1 MLNGWLQDLL
11 VGIRTI
17 NDILTAGIA
26 ITAFSLF
33 LYALSFNLRD
43 RVTRS
48 FAIILVCVVIVFTSE
63 ALETS
68 AVVPDVIALFLRLE
82 WIGIIFL
89 PPAYF
94 HLSDAILVTTGHPS
108 PARQRVL
115 VRLVYAISALFLLLL
130 ATGSLLGPLVME
142 GQPAPH
148 LQRTIWTEIF
158 TAYYVIM
165 MVLAWINFGR
175 AYQHTLTRSGRRRMV
190 YLLAGATAP
199 ALGSFP
205 YLLYGSSL
213 AASHPYLFWGLA
225 MGANLVV
232 GALIIIMAYAVA
244 FFGVSWPDRVVKS
257 RLFKWIMRGPVTA
270 SVALGVMTIV
280 RRVGVLFG
288 TIYSGAVPTA
298 MVVSVLL
305 MEHTITLVAP
315 LWDRLIFFGSDR
327 ADLALLQNLEE
338 RLISKNDL
346 RQFLESVLAAVRD
359 HLQSPAAFVAALD
372 DGALSLI
379 VTTGNSPFNKNAALS
394 EALQVVRYNGNGNEH
409 GEEYIWGD
417 TWLFP
422 LHQPAETPDGEPLL
436 LGLLGVVYSA
446 DQTIL
451 KDQRQALKRLIDRA
465 SLALQDRRL
474 QQGVFRSLEDL
485 RPQVDIFQRLRA
497 VGRYDSQASLLE
509 DALPPESD
517 MSGWVRDALTHYW
530 GGPKLT
536 QNPLLNLQI
545 VQEALDEHND
555 NPANALRSI
564 LRQAM
569 DNVRPEGE
577 RRFTGEWI
585 LFNILEMKFV
595 EGRKVRDVADRL
607 AVSEADLY
615 RKQRVAIEEVARVI
629 LDMER
634 QSQERINGREG
645 GQLNGT
651 ATVL

>member
-1 MLNGWLQDLL
+1 MFNGWLQDLL

-48 FAIILVCVVIVFTSE
+48 FAIILLCVVVVFTAE

-68 AVVPDVIALFLRLE
+68 AVTPEMIALFLRIE
-82 WIGIIFL
+82 WLGIIFL

-94 HLSDAILVTTGHPS
+94 HLSDAILVTTGYPS
-108 PARQRVL
+108 RSRRRIL
-115 VRLVYAISALFLLLL
+115 VRLLYAISAGFLLLL
-130 ATGSLLGPLVME
+130 ATNTLLGPLVMA

-148 LQRTIWTEIF
+148 LERTLWTEVF
-158 TAYYVIM
+158 TAYYIVM
-165 MVLAWINFGR
+165 MVLAWFNFGR
-175 AYQHTLTRSGRRRMV
+175 GYRHTLTRSGRRRMI
-190 YLLAGATAP
+190 YLLGGAIAP

-205 YLLYGSSL
+205 YLLFGSTL
-213 AASHPYLFWGLA
+213 AASHPYLFWGIA
-225 MGANLVV
+225 MGTNLLV
-232 GALIIIMAYAVA
+232 GGLIIIMAYAVA

-270 SVALGVMTIV
+270 SAALGVMTIV
-280 RRVGVLFG
+280 RRVGGDLFG
-288 TIYSGAVPTA
+288 TVYSWAVPTA
-298 MVVSVLL
+298 MVTTVLL
-305 MEHTITLVAP
+305 MEHAITLVAP
-315 LWDRLIFFGSDR
+315 LWERLIFFGSDR
-327 ADLALLQNLEE
+327 ADLALLQNLED
-338 RLISKNDL
+338 RLITQNDL

-359 HLQSPAAFVAALD
+359 HLQAPAAYVAALD
-372 DGALSLI
+372 DGTLSMI
-379 VTTGNSPFNKNAALS
+379 VSTGNSSILNEANLS
-394 EALQVVRYNGNGNEH
+394 EALQVVRHNGNGNE
-409 GEEYIWGD
+409 EEYIWGD

-422 LHQPAETPDGEPLL
+422 LHQPPDTVEGEPVL
-436 LGLLGVVYSA
+436 LGLLGVIRQS
-446 DQTIL
+446 DQVIL
-451 KDQRQALKRLIDRA
+451 KDQRSALKLLIQRA
-465 SLALQDRRL
+465 SVALEDRRL
-474 QQGVFRSLEDL
+474 QHRVFRSLEDL
-485 RPQVDIFQRLRA
+485 RPQVDMFQRLRA
-497 VGRYDSQASLLE
+497 VGRYDSKTSLLE
-509 DALPPESD
+509 ETLPPESD
-517 MSGWVRDALTHYW
+517 MAGWVRDALTHYW

-545 VQEALDEHND
+545 VQQALDEHND

-595 EGRKVRDVADRL
+595 EGHKVREVASRL
-607 AVSEADLY
+607 ALSEADLY

-629 LDMER
+629 LEMER
-634 QSQERINGREG
+634 QSQERISGNEVGQVNG
-645 GQLNGT
+645 
-651 ATVL
+651 A

>member
-1 MLNGWLQDLL
+1 MLNGWLHDLL

-43 RVTRS
+43 RVARS
-48 FAIILVCVVIVFTSE
+48 FAIILLCVVVVFTSE
-63 ALETS
+63 ALESSATS
-68 AVVPDVIALFLRLE
+68 PDMIGLFLRLE
-82 WIGIIFL
+82 WLGIIFL
-89 PPAYF
+89 PPAYL
-94 HLSDAILVTTGHPS
+94 HLSDGILVTTGRPS
-108 PARQRVL
+108 RGRRRIA
-115 VRLVYAISALFLLLL
+115 VRLMYFVSAIFLLLL
-130 ATGSLLGPLVME
+130 GYGYLLGPMVMA

-158 TAYYVIM
+158 TAYYVVTI
-165 MVLAWINFGR
+165 VLAWVNFGR
-175 AYQHTLTRSGRRRMV
+175 AYRHTLTRSGRRRMI

-205 YLLYGSSL
+205 YLLYGSLL
-213 AASHPYLFWGLA
+213 AESHPYLFWGIALVS
-225 MGANLVV
+225 NLLV
-232 GALIIIMAYAVA
+232 GGLIIIMAYAVA

-270 SVALGVMTIV
+270 SAALGVMTIV
-280 RRVGVLFG
+280 RRVGEFFG

-298 MVVSVLL
+298 MVTTVLL

-315 LWDRLIFFGSDR
+315 FWERLIFFGRDR
-327 ADLALLQNLEE
+327 ADLVLLQNLEE
-338 RLISKNDL
+338 RLITQNDL

-372 DGALSLI
+372 GAELSL
-379 VTTGNSPFNKNAALS
+379 VVSTRNMPLLKESKLS
-394 EALQVVRYNGNGNEH
+394 EALQVVTHEGNGNGD
-409 GEEYIWGD
+409 EYIWGD
-417 TWLFP
+417 YWLFP
-422 LHQPAETPDGEPLL
+422 LHQPPETVESEPAL
-436 LGLLGVVYSA
+436 LGLLGAVRRP
-446 DQTIL
+446 DQAIL
-451 KDQRQALKRLIDRA
+451 TEQRQALKLLIQRA
-465 SLALQDRRL
+465 SLGLQDRRL
-474 QQGVFRSLEDL
+474 QKSVFRSLEDL
-485 RPQVDIFQRLRA
+485 RPQVDMFQRLRA
-497 VGRYDSQASLLE
+497 VGRYDSKTSLLE
-509 DALPPESD
+509 ETLPPESD
-517 MSGWVRDALTHYW
+517 LAEWVRDALTHYW

-545 VQEALDEHND
+545 VQQALLEHKD
-555 NPANALRSI
+555 NSANALRSL

-595 EGRKVRDVADRL
+595 EGRKVREVATRL
-607 AVSEADLY
+607 AMSEADLY

-629 LDMER
+629 LEMER
-634 QSQERINGREG
+634 QTQVRIDGKEVGQVNG
-645 GQLNGT
+645 
-651 ATVL
+651 A